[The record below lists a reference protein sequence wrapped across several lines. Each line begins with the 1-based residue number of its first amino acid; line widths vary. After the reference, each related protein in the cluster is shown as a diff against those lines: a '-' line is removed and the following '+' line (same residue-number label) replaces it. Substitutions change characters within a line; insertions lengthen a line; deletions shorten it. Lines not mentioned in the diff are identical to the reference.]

1 MVALIIQIC
10 MEIDLIL
17 SDPLNRTNHKGYQL
31 SVQISNENCDAHI
44 GITSKFK
51 KMLIN

>member
-17 SDPLNRTNHKGYQL
+17 SDPFNLLLTEQT
-31 SVQISNENCDAHI
+31 I
-44 GITSKFK
+44 
-51 KMLIN
+51 